1 MIKRVLKSLV
11 ASCLCVCVCVCVA
24 EVRTRYQRV
33 RLQREKR
40 LSPAPLTRSPPVRK
54 ALVFSTFNA
63 FVFYLEVG
71 LETPKKEQKLER
83 KKFL

>member
-1 MIKRVLKSLV
+1 M
-11 ASCLCVCVCVCVA
+11 CVCVCVCVA

-71 LETPKKEQKLER
+71 LETPQKRTETSVKKVSLKLHF
-83 KKFL
+83 K